1 VVKSIGSSYRGPR
14 FISQQP
20 CGSSPLPVTPAPG
33 DPTPSHRLAYRQNTN
48 AHEIKINKSLKRKE
62 RERERERGERE
73 IQGGL

>member
-1 VVKSIGSSYRGPR
+1 
-14 FISQQP
+14 
-20 CGSSPLPVTPAPG
+20 LPVTPAPG